1 MKNVPI
7 KIIDNQFN
15 FLGEV
20 DDYAAF
26 IATRSFSGI
35 GGFELHL
42 SADNKY
48 ANVLEIDNIIF
59 TTPKKAY
66 IILRKELTTDG
77 NTLKLRGYQLKSYLN
92 QYITYPPTGQAYHRI
107 NSNIETIM
115 KTYVEHNLVLQG
127 IADIVVAPNQNRGG
141 DLIYQTRYKPL
152 DEELGKIGLVGGMGW
167 DLTLDFANKKFV
179 FDVIESVDRT
189 ANQDIN
195 SRAIFSMEFD
205 NLGTQTLVK
214 DKLNYK
220 NVAIVAGQG
229 SGVDR
234 AITIIGN
241 ATGLDRR
248 ELFVDA
254 RDIENAEDLP
264 SRGEQKLS
272 EFQEVFTFDS
282 QILTNSNLIYEEDYN
297 LGDLVTVQSKKWNV
311 TLDTR
316 INNITEILESDG
328 LRLEA
333 TFGNNIP
340 TIMDVIKKA
349 TDTPITE
356 SGGGGEIPSAS
367 SVPVT
372 SENFESTNVAGA
384 LDELFTSVSNGKS
397 LIATAITDKGV
408 PTSSSDSFNVMA
420 DNIGEISGGG
430 IELVAG
436 DEIIYTNNTL
446 DQVNHLGGSKY
457 TEKVIKKI
465 KSTVSGN
472 IRIKFNLYTDNTSTS
487 SKSRGQI
494 YINDIAE
501 GVLREVVASDGT
513 VIFSE
518 DFDITKDDIIS
529 LKIGER
535 TPGRVTENDM
545 LTISTNV
552 NPLFKEV
559 TI

>member
-20 DDYAAF
+20 DDYTAF

-35 GGFELHL
+35 GGFELHI

-66 IILRKELTTDG
+66 IIRRKEFDTND
-77 NTLKLRGYQLKSYLN
+77 NSMKLQGYQLKSYLN

-115 KTYVEHNLVLQG
+115 KSYVEHNLALQG
-127 IADIVVAPNQNRGG
+127 ITGIVVASNQNRG
-141 DLIYQTRYKPL
+141 DSLIYQTRYKPL

-167 DLTLDFANKKFV
+167 DLTLDFINKKFV
-179 FDVIESVDRT
+179 FDIIESVDRT
-189 ANQDIN
+189 VNQDIN
-195 SRAIFSMEFD
+195 SRAIFSPEFD
-205 NLGTQTLVK
+205 NLGEQILVK
-214 DKLNYK
+214 DELNYK

-229 SGVDR
+229 SGADR
-234 AITIIGN
+234 AITVIGN

-254 RDIENAEDLP
+254 RDIENVEDLS

-272 EFQEVFTFDS
+272 EFQKVFTFDS

-297 LGDLVTVQSKKWNV
+297 LGDLVTIQSKKWEV

-316 INNITEILESDG
+316 ISDITEILESEG

-349 TDTPITE
+349 TDTPVAE
-356 SGGGGEIPSAS
+356 SSGGDGEQTAS
-367 SVPVT
+367 EVPVS
-372 SENFESTNVAGA
+372 SENFASTNVEGA
-384 LDELFTSVSNGKS
+384 LDELFTNVNDGKG
-397 LIATAITDKGV
+397 LIATAIIDKGGV
-408 PTSSSDSFNVMA
+408 ATGGDTFNELAIAINGISDFELTVGDFVIYEESDNKTIASSEMTKVREIQILKEGQIRVSF
-420 DNIGEISGGG
+420 
-430 IELVAG
+430 
-436 DEIIYTNNTL
+436 TL
-446 DQVNHLGGSKY
+446 YS
-457 TEKVIKKI
+457 
-465 KSTVSGN
+465 
-472 IRIKFNLYTDNTSTS
+472 STS
-487 SKSRGQI
+487 GRNAKGQI
-494 YINDIAE
+494 YINNIPVGIVRTKAV
-501 GVLREVVASDGT
+501 GVQT
-513 VIFSE
+513 FTE
-518 DFDITKDDIIS
+518 DFAVSSGDFVQLFIAYSTLSTSAFNNMFSIS
-529 LKIGER
+529 IDTDFLFNIG
-535 TPGRVTENDM
+535 V
-545 LTISTNV
+545 
-552 NPLFKEV
+552 
-559 TI
+559 